1 MKYMLVVESGGS
13 RAFIYR
19 IISDGFMSPISGNLC
34 TSNALAQR
42 SLVYLDISSS
52 FSCSYVSAA
61 FSSIS
66 ARLSLMLLASQNGN
80 KDTPCWTTPASATA
94 ARLSCCRTCAPS
106 CPTRR

>member
-42 SLVYLDISSS
+42 SLVYLDINSS
-52 FSCSYVSAA
+52 FSCSYALAV

-66 ARLSLMLLASQNGN
+66 ARLSLMLLQISVGRAES
-80 KDTPCWTTPASATA
+80 K
-94 ARLSCCRTCAPS
+94 
-106 CPTRR
+106 